1 MPRMQILNAMEEE
14 QYDRPP
20 IFDSHQRKKFFIFP
34 QSLLDIVL
42 QFRKPDNQ
50 VGFLVAC
57 GYFKMTR
64 RFFSA
69 EDFHEKDIQYVSRL
83 LNLGEDYILTSYSN
97 RSRQRHEYLILENFA
112 IKRFNKG
119 AEALLS
125 QAIHKMVLSQLK
137 PKLIFWRCLDIL
149 SQQKVELPSCSHLT
163 ILIVGFLNQ
172 HKQELTKIIRN
183 SLSNETQSLLNE
195 LFIQE
200 STGKNSRYRLTLL
213 KKLSQST
220 KPTKVRERV
229 VDLKYLAELYE
240 KLVPVISEMGLK
252 NEGIKYYAGSVLRA
266 KIFQLHQRSDEDR
279 YVHVIA
285 FIAHQYF
292 LLQDNLVDV
301 LLSVVQASQNTAQ
314 REYKDLCYEQR
325 KGQKQH
331 LSSFL
336 KRLDEDLFGLIK
348 RIRNLSESEHVSDTD
363 KVLKIRSLLEED
375 KCKELEDTKLILE
388 DEMDSNTEYHKIL
401 EARSIRL
408 QNRASP
414 IIKALDFQAESSA
427 AALISAIEYFKIKDG
442 VIKHDAPLDFLDKE
456 QRNTVM
462 QEAKVNPSLYKTF
475 LFTHVANA
483 IKSGT
488 LNLKYS
494 YKYRPLD
501 SYIISKERWE
511 NEKEE
516 MIRQAGLEEFI
527 DCKKVLKDLDKDLFK
542 QYQKTNNSI
551 SSGNNSHFK
560 LFPKGGFRIAT
571 PALEEKEKDPLQT
584 FFPEKHFVPLTEVLS
599 TVDFRCQFTDQ
610 IQHHQQTHTKK
621 RGIGRPAL
629 FASLMGL
636 GCGIGTQKM
645 AQISS
650 SVKGSEIEQ
659 AVNWYFSLENIRAAN
674 DSILKILDKMDLP
687 KIYRRNKGQLHTS
700 SDGQKFTVRGE
711 SLNAN
716 FSFKYGGKKQVI
728 AVYSFIDESG
738 LLWYSLVFSAAER
751 ESAYV
756 IDGLMHNNVVKS
768 DIHSTDTHGY
778 SEAIFGTTH
787 LLGFSYAP
795 RIKNLKKQTLYIFK
809 SRKKVNKEGWN
820 IHPTKYISEDIIIDN
835 WDDLLRLACTIK
847 LKETTASDIFRR
859 LNSYSKQHDLYKA
872 MKAFGQIIKSNFILR
887 YLDDLELRQAI
898 EKQLNKVELANKF
911 TRAVA
916 VGSPREFTQTVKE
929 DQEIAESCN
938 RLIKNAIICWNYMY
952 LEQKVKKAENDTSKE
967 ILITAIKNHSPISWA
982 HINLLGEYD
991 FSENKLRDSVGILS
1005 TKNISVLQS

>member
-1 MPRMQILNAMEEE
+1 MQILNATEEE
-14 QYDRPP
+14 QYDKPP
-20 IFDSHQRKKFFIFP
+20 VFDSHLRKKFLSFS
-34 QSLLDIVL
+34 QSLLDLIQ

-57 GYFKMTR
+57 GYFKLTK

-83 LNLGEDYILTSYSN
+83 LNLGEDYIFESYSI
-97 RSRQRHEYLILENFA
+97 RSQQRHEYLILENFA
-112 IKRFNKG
+112 VKRFNKG
-119 AEALLS
+119 AEVLLS
-125 QAIHKMVLSQLK
+125 QEISKMILSQLK
-137 PKLIFWRCLDIL
+137 PKLIFWRCLDFL
-149 SQQKVELPSCSHLT
+149 NQQKVEAPSCSYLT

-172 HKQELTKIIRN
+172 HKQKLTKVIRN
-183 SLSNETQSLLNE
+183 SLSKETQILLNE
-195 LFIQE
+195 LFLQE

-229 VDLKYLAELYE
+229 VDLEYLADLYE
-240 KLVPVISEMGLK
+240 QLIPVISAMELK
-252 NEGIKYYAGSVLRA
+252 HEGIKYYAGSVLKA

-292 LLQDNLVDV
+292 RLQDNLVDV
-301 LLSVVQASQNTAQ
+301 LLSVVQTSQNTVQ

-325 KGQKQH
+325 KDQRQH

-336 KRLDEDLFGLIK
+336 KRLDEDVFGLIT

-363 KVLKIRSLLEED
+363 KLKEIRSLLEED
-375 KCKELEDTKLILE
+375 KCKELEGAKSILE
-388 DEMDSNTEYHKIL
+388 DEMDSTEYYKVL
-401 EARSIRL
+401 ESRSIRL

-414 IIKALDFQAESSA
+414 IIKALDFQAEASA
-427 AALISAIEYFKIKDG
+427 VGLMNAIEYFKIKDG
-442 VIKHDAPLDFLDKE
+442 VIKYDAPLDFLDEE
-456 QRNTVM
+456 QENAVM
-462 QEAKVNPSLYKTF
+462 VEAKINPSLYKAF
-475 LFTHVANA
+475 LFMHVANA

-488 LNLKYS
+488 LNLKHS

-501 SYIISKERWE
+501 DYIISKERWE
-511 NEKEE
+511 NEKNEF
-516 MIRQAGLEEFI
+516 IRQAGLEEFV

-542 QYQKTNNSI
+542 QYQETNNSI
-551 SSGNNSHFK
+551 KSGNNSHFK

-571 PALEEKEKDPLQT
+571 PALEEKEKDPLQI

-599 TVDFRCQFTDQ
+599 TVDYRCKFTNQ
-610 IQHHQQTHTKK
+610 IQHHQKTHTKK
-621 RGIGRPAL
+621 KGISRPAL

-636 GCGIGTQKM
+636 GCGIGTRKM
-645 AQISS
+645 MQISS
-650 SVKGSEIEQ
+650 SVKGSEIEH
-659 AVNWYFSLENIRAAN
+659 AVNWYFSLDNIRAAN
-674 DSILKILDKMDLP
+674 DSILKVLDKMELT
-687 KIYRRNKGQLHTS
+687 KIYRRNRDQLHTS
-700 SDGQKFTVRGE
+700 SDGQKFTIRGD

-716 FSFKYGGKKQVI
+716 YAFKYGGKEQVI
-728 AVYSFIDESG
+728 AAYSFIDESG

-756 IDGLMHNNVVKS
+756 IDGLMHNDVVKS

-778 SEAIFGTTH
+778 SEVIFGTTH

-795 RIKNLKKQTLYIFK
+795 RIKNLKKQALYIFK
-809 SRKKVNKEGWN
+809 SRKKENKENWS
-820 IHPTKYISEDIIIDN
+820 IHPSKYISEDIIIDN
-835 WDDLLRLACTIK
+835 WDDLLRLVCTIK

-859 LNSYSKQHDLYKA
+859 LNSHSKQHDLYKA
-872 MKAFGQIIKSNFILR
+872 MKAFGQIIKSTFILR

-916 VGSPREFTQTVKE
+916 VGSPREFAQTVKE
-929 DQEIAESCN
+929 DQEIAEACN

-952 LEQKVKKAENDTSKE
+952 LSQKINKVDNETNKE
-967 ILITAIKNHSPISWA
+967 ILMTAIKNHSPISWA

-991 FSENKLRDSVGILS
+991 FSENKLRDSVGILPI
-1005 TKNISVLQS
+1005 KKVAAVKR